1 MKLASFP
8 ALVLLSLAMVVFNA
22 CSNTGAS
29 LTGEWTLVSYGD
41 ASNPTPAIVGVE
53 TSISFGQNNQFG
65 GNVGCNSFGGDY
77 TVSGDALVIGSVM
90 STMMFCEQTS
100 AQESAVLAILSD
112 KTMTI
117 TQSGNLLTLSSVDGK
132 SVVTLEKK

>member
-29 LTGEWTLVSYGD
+29 LTGEWKLVSYGD

-65 GNVGCNSFGGDY
+65 GNIGCNSFGADY
-77 TVSGDALVIGSVM
+77 TADSDSIHIGSVV
-90 STMMFCEQTS
+90 STMMFCEATS
-100 AQESAVLAILSD
+100 AQESAVLGIVSD
-112 KTMTI
+112 KTLKV
-117 TQSGNLLTLSSVDGK
+117 SLNGNQLTLATDDGASVI
-132 SVVTLEKK
+132 VLEKK